1 MRTKGTLDAV
11 CAAVFIVF
19 LSQLPTQVNT
29 DQITPSDTLQRL
41 KQLLKYDNSKQHY
54 MTSATQPLQ
63 VYTTADPIKSQLY
76 KLLKILNSD
85 EKSFKQQM
93 ITVESKSLDF
103 QTTTN
108 MQTSLNERD
117 DERDKEWKNNIKL
130 AKLLLKRLAGR
141 KSAKKYKTVQYL
153 WDYDPFGG
161 GVFG

>member
-63 VYTTADPIKSQLY
+63 VYTTADPIHSQLY
-76 KLLKILNSD
+76 QLLKILNSD
-85 EKSFKQQM
+85 EKSFKQQT
-93 ITVESKSLDF
+93 IAAESKSFDF

-117 DERDKEWKNNIKL
+117 DERDKEWKDNIKL
-130 AKLLLKRLAGR
+130 AKLWLKRLSGR
-141 KSAKKYKTVQYL
+141 KSAMKYKTVQYL